1 MDDRIVT
8 AALVLFGVPA
18 ALVGY
23 IVGTEVLLGVARLS
37 ERQRGRV
44 RPWLWVAPAVAL
56 LTVFLVYPTIDTLRI
71 SFYDRAAQAFVGL
84 DNYVYVF
91 TNSTTLSALRNNV
104 LWVVFLTLG
113 TVGGG
118 LIVAVLADRVRYET
132 AIKAIVFIPAAISFV
147 AAGVIWKFMYDY
159 RPPGAPQTGTA
170 NALLTTLV
178 PGTDPVCWVCN
189 AATANWALIFV
200 GVWMWIGF
208 CTVILSAGLKG
219 INPELL
225 EAARVD
231 GANEWHVFRRI
242 IFPLLVP
249 TIVVVGT
256 TMVIFALKAF
266 DIVYVMTAGNFDTD
280 VVASQMYREF
290 YVNHNFGRAAAI
302 AIVLLAAIVPV
313 MLFNINRFRQQEAV
327 R

>member
-8 AALVLFGVPA
+8 AALVVFGVPA

-23 IVGTEVLLGVARLS
+23 IVGTEFLLGVARLN
-37 ERQRGRV
+37 ERSRARV

-56 LTVFLVYPTIDTLRI
+56 LTIFLVYPTIDTIRL
-71 SFYDRAAQAFVGL
+71 SLFDRTSQAFVGL
-84 DNYVYVF
+84 ENYVYVF
-91 TNSTTLSALRNNV
+91 TNSTPLTALRNNA
-104 LWVVFLTLG
+104 LWVVFMTLG

-118 LIVAVLADRVRYET
+118 LLVAILADRVRYET

-159 RPPGAPQTGTA
+159 RPPGASQTGTV
-170 NALLTTLV
+170 NALLTSLV
-178 PGTDPVCWVCN
+178 PGADPVAWVSN
-189 AATANWALIFV
+189 SATANWALIFV
-200 GVWMWIGF
+200 GIWMWVGF

-231 GANEWHVFRRI
+231 GANEWHVFRNI
-242 IFPLLVP
+242 IFPLLLP
-249 TIVVVGT
+249 TIYVVGT

-302 AIVLLAAIVPV
+302 AIVLLAAIIPV
-313 MLFNINRFRQQEAV
+313 MLLNINRFRQQEAV

>member
-1 MDDRIVT
+1 MDDRIIT
-8 AALVLFGVPA
+8 AALVVFGVPA

-23 IVGTEVLLGVARLS
+23 IVGTEFLLGVARLS
-37 ERQRGRV
+37 ERQRARV

-71 SFYDRAAQAFVGL
+71 SFYDRTAQIFVGL
-84 DNYVYVF
+84 DNYLYVF
-91 TNSTTLSALRNNV
+91 TNSATLSALKNNA

-118 LIVAVLADRVRYET
+118 LAVAVLADRVRYET
-132 AIKAIVFIPAAISFV
+132 AIKAVVFIPAAISFV

-159 RPPGAPQTGTA
+159 RPPGASQTGTA
-170 NALLTTLV
+170 NALVTTLV
-178 PGTDPVCWVCN
+178 PGADPVCWVCN

-200 GVWMWIGF
+200 GIWMWIGF

-242 IFPLLVP
+242 MFPLLLP
-249 TIVVVGT
+249 TIYVVGT

-313 MLFNINRFRQQEAV
+313 MLLNINRFRQQEAV